1 MGISDKPLKIL
12 SGGKFSLTTGQVDG
26 PVVVAITGGR
36 PGGRAVDLTV
46 TDRHTVRCVL
56 SENNV
61 LPADLGRLGMDC

>member
-1 MGISDKPLKIL
+1 MGISDKTLKSS
-12 SGGKFSLTTGQVDG
+12 SGDKFSLTTGQVDG

-46 TDRHTVRCVL
+46 ADRYTVGCVL